1 MADPSSG
8 FAEIPTNTALFLPSR
23 RAATVSRLR
32 LVAPTFVRRRSFSS
46 FASTMSLEMS
56 LAASVSVAEFWSSGS
71 ANTWRLLGSLH
82 SFDRS
87 GGAGTAKRFSCHE
100 SA

>member
-32 LVAPTFVRRRSFSS
+32 LVAPTFVRRRSFLS